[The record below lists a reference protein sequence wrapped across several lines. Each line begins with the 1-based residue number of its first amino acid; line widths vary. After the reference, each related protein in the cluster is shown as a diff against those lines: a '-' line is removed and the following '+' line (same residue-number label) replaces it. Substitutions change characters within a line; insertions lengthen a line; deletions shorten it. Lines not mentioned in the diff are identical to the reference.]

1 MAMRFFFA
9 GAKVAIGAVVGE
21 FVGSDRG
28 LSYVILSATSY
39 WKTELAFSS
48 MILLSLMAIVL
59 FGVASLVERFVCPW
73 LPPDLPPDERGGHT
87 SHRQSWRCAFDSWAR
102 AIR

>member
-1 MAMRFFFA
+1 MKVRLPMALPFFFA
-9 GAKVAIGAVVGE
+9 GAKVAITLSVIGAVVGE

-28 LSYVILSATSY
+28 LGYVILSATSY

-59 FGVASLVERFVCPW
+59 FGAVALVERITCPW
-73 LPPDLPPDERGGHT
+73 LAPGSEE
-87 SHRQSWRCAFDSWAR
+87 
-102 AIR
+102 